1 MHRTWLVLVGVLAL
15 ALGMFVSQQVY
26 RSSQFK
32 AASPQAV
39 DVVVAANPD
48 NSRKLNTKSLF
59 HGKKPLSTRLW
70 YQEEAFV

>member
-1 MHRTWLVLVGVLAL
+1 MKRVHVFRLTAPTEDEIRHFILKQRESSFSYPEVG
-15 ALGMFVSQQVY
+15 
-26 RSSQFK
+26 
-32 AASPQAV
+32 AS
-39 DVVVAANPD
+39 ANPD